1 MKRSIFAAVLA
12 GLALAGASAQAGS
25 FPKDIFL
32 MTPDGTGTFCDYFK
46 GVKVDKATG
55 SLTGQ
60 LDASTYCGLSKAPAA
75 GLVGKV
81 KPVGEAAV
89 LVSDYNQA
97 YGDTGIPVVYVLL
110 LATGT
115 YELKLTDGSVVV
127 AGSWTGTAPT
137 ASLAGGMKRSMAR

>member
-1 MKRSIFAAVLA
+1 
-12 GLALAGASAQAGS
+12 
-25 FPKDIFL
+25 
-32 MTPDGTGTFCDYFK
+32 MTPDGTGTYCDYFK

-55 SLTGQ
+55 NLTGQ
-60 LDASTYCGLSKAPAA
+60 LDAKTYCGLSKAPAA

-97 YGDTGIPVVYVLL
+97 YGETGIPVAYVVL

-115 YELKLTDGSVVV
+115 YELKLTDGSMVV